1 METSM
6 SLFQISQDL
15 IELFNIIEENEG
27 ELTPEAESALV
38 LKEEQLNEKGMNYRK
53 AVVYLEGQAKLVK
66 EEITRLKVLEKKFTT
81 NSNNLKKGL
90 LQAVLNFGEQDKPT
104 KAQEKSGVEGTRRLT
119 VRDFGN
125 IVNLS
130 NRQTVV
136 CNITDIDALSSEFI
150 NVTFPK
156 INKQDLDF
164 SLEHGDISMFKEL
177 LKEASITVD
186 KSALTKSLKLGMEI
200 EGAEL
205 EVSHSLTIK

>member
-1 METSM
+1 M

-136 CNITDIDALSSEFI
+136 CNITDIDALSSEFK

-156 INKQDLDF
+156 INKQELDF
-164 SLEHGDISMFKEL
+164 SLEHGDISMFKKL
-177 LKEASITVD
+177 LKEASIAVD
-186 KSALTKSLKLGMEI
+186 KSALTKALKLGMEI

>member
-1 METSM
+1 M

-136 CNITDIDALSSEFI
+136 CNITEVNALSSEFI
-150 NVTFPK
+150 NVTLPK
-156 INKQDLDF
+156 INKQELDF
-164 SLEHGDISMFKEL
+164 ALEHGDISMFKEL
-177 LKEASITVD
+177 LNEASITVD
-186 KSALTKSLKLGMEI
+186 KAALTKSLKLGMEI

>member
-1 METSM
+1 M

-136 CNITDIDALSSEFI
+136 CNITDIDALSSEFK

-164 SLEHGDISMFKEL
+164 SLEHGDISMFKKL
-177 LKEASITVD
+177 LKEASIAVD
-186 KSALTKSLKLGMEI
+186 KSALTKALKLGMEI

>member
-156 INKQDLDF
+156 INKQELDF

>member
-1 METSM
+1 M

-136 CNITDIDALSSEFI
+136 CNITDIDALSSEFK

-156 INKQDLDF
+156 INKQELDF
-164 SLEHGDISMFKEL
+164 SLEHGDISTVKEL
-177 LKEASITVD
+177 LKEASIAVD
-186 KSALTKSLKLGMEI
+186 KSALTKALKLGMEI